1 MNWCVYS
8 SSVLSVKH
16 LKDSSMR
23 GPFSRHFW
31 TSVLL
36 FTSSQSFW
44 WLCTRNIKMAMIEGG
59 GMKCI
64 KYMLFAFNLIFLV
77 SRPSIFAVSLS
88 PSLNI
93 QFHLAQ
99 CKVEFLPNSCWFIP
113 FCHQSAR
120 SEKNGLC
127 SSKIWFQT
135 SKTEYTEFTSSQ
147 NKVTFWVSLW
157 YSFVSCCSLQNSH
170 LYYLGKRSLAQV
182 FYLSIPI
189 AWEL

>member
-127 SSKIWFQT
+127 SSKMTQKYDFKLQKLNLHHRKTKWHFECLYDIPSCHVALCKTHTCTIWE
-135 SKTEYTEFTSSQ
+135 KG
-147 NKVTFWVSLW
+147 L
-157 YSFVSCCSLQNSH
+157 
-170 LYYLGKRSLAQV
+170 
-182 FYLSIPI
+182 
-189 AWEL
+189 